1 MYAAKTNFRKLYS
14 FNLKCSHG
22 CNKDED
28 QRHIFEECELLKSN
42 TNMKMYN
49 YIFEDMV
56 KQKQAISAF
65 ILIEE
70 TRNHMKIHLSP
81 GGVCSQD
88 LCKFS
93 L

>member
-28 QRHIFEECELLKSN
+28 LRHIFEECELLKSK

-65 ILIEE
+65 ILI
-70 TRNHMKIHLSP
+70 
-81 GGVCSQD
+81 
-88 LCKFS
+88 
-93 L
+93 